1 MISQNWG
8 LNSSN
13 DKKISMALVPHNFDL
28 PFNII
33 RCSHVEYAVTDL
45 EESHKFYVDIL
56 GLIETERTEDTIYL
70 RGLEEQQHHSYI
82 LKKAKE
88 PSVLAVGFKVAF
100 EKDLDALKTHLDSID
115 VDTEWVSKYAEDRT
129 LRVVSPQG
137 FILEFY
143 ARMKKVPQKLREY
156 KAYRGMHPQRFDHF
170 NVFTPNAQ
178 ETYEFFVS
186 QLGFRLTEYSTTE
199 KGEMWAAW
207 MHRKGNVHDMALTNG
222 DGPRLHHSAIW
233 VPTALNIIHLLDV
246 MSTTGYV
253 NNIERGPGR
262 HGVSNAFFL
271 YILDPDGH
279 RIEIYTCDYLT
290 VDPDLEPL
298 GWNLSDPQRQTL
310 WGAPAPRSW
319 FENGSTFINTKVKKA
334 TMEAR
339 PIIAD

>member
-1 MISQNWG
+1 MKV
-8 LNSSN
+8 L
-13 DKKISMALVPHNFDL
+13 KHNFNL

-33 RCSHVEYAVTDL
+33 RCSHVEYGVKDL
-45 EESHKFYVDIL
+45 DASRKFYVDTL
-56 GLIETERTEDTIYL
+56 GLIETERTSDALYL
-70 RGLEEQQHHSYI
+70 RCLEEQQHHSYI
-82 LKKAKE
+82 LRKTKE
-88 PSVLAVGFKVAF
+88 SCVVAVGFKVAF
-100 EKDLDALKTHLDSID
+100 EKDLDALKKHLDHKNIK
-115 VDTEWVSKYAEDRT
+115 TEWVEKYAEDRT
-129 LRVVSPQG
+129 LKVTTPQG

-143 ARMKKVPQKLREY
+143 ARMKKVAHKLREY
-156 KAYRGMHPQRFDHF
+156 KSYQGMHPQRFDHF
-170 NVFTPNAQ
+170 NIFTPNAQ
-178 ETYEFFVS
+178 ETYEFFVNE
-186 QLGFRLTEYSTTE
+186 LGFRLTEYTTTE

-246 MSTTGYV
+246 MATSGFV
-253 NNIERGPGR
+253 DNIERGPGR

-298 GWNLSDPQRQTL
+298 GWDLENPQRQTL

-319 FENGSTFINTKVKKA
+319 FENGSSFINTPIKEAK
-334 TMEAR
+334 MEAR
-339 PIIAD
+339 PIIAN

>member
-1 MISQNWG
+1 MTLI
-8 LNSSN
+8 
-13 DKKISMALVPHNFDL
+13 PHNFDL

-45 EESHKFYVDIL
+45 DASRRFYVDTLGMIL
-56 GLIETERTEDTIYL
+56 TERTEEAIYL
-70 RGLEEQQHHSYI
+70 RCLEEHQHHSYI
-82 LKKAKE
+82 LRKADR
-88 PSVLAVGFKVAF
+88 PAVIAVGFKVAF
-100 EKDLDALKTHLDSID
+100 EKDLDTLKIHLDKLKIHN
-115 VDTEWVSKYAEDRT
+115 EWVEKYAEDRT
-129 LRVVSPQG
+129 LKVVTPQG

-143 ARMKKVPQKLREY
+143 ARMKKVKHKLRQY
-156 KAYRGMHPQRFDHF
+156 AAYHGMHPQRFDHF
-170 NVFTPNAQ
+170 NIFTPDAQ
-178 ETYEFFVS
+178 ETYAFFVRE
-186 QLGFRLTEYSTTE
+186 LGFRLTEYTMTE

-233 VPTALNIIHLLDV
+233 VPTALNIIHLLDL
-246 MSTTGYV
+246 MATTGYV
-253 NNIERGPGR
+253 TNIERGPGR

-271 YILDPDGH
+271 YIRDPDGH

-298 GWNLSDPQRQTL
+298 GWSLDDPQRQTL

-319 FENGSTFINTKVKKA
+319 FEEGSTFVDTPVVAA